1 MKKRFA
7 AVFAATAVLGVT
19 TAFAANPFSDVTPSD
34 WAYQSVSQLAAAGV
48 INGYPDGTFQGQKN
62 ITRYE
67 MAQMVAKAMANEAR
81 ANAEQQAMI
90 NRLADEFSSE
100 LNNLGVRVATL
111 ENKVGN
117 VKVTGDVRLRYQG
130 YDEDGGFLSYKS
142 VDKDEIKS
150 EGIKNEKGQTYSDK
164 DRIVKEDGK
173 YDKRSKFDY
182 RGRIQF
188 NATVN
193 ENTNAVVRVSTGNTE
208 FGNGSS
214 SDVEFDRMY
223 VTHNF
228 GKDFNLTAGRFGAF
242 IGNGLVYDDAFDGA
256 ALTYAGDKV
265 NATVAHGYFVAG
277 TLFDTLR
284 EDTNKDNYF
293 VDRSI
298 GFDGISADDN
308 VSVTLVQANAKLGN
322 HATLGGFY
330 AFTNKNAKTA
340 LLGEDADIYGGSL
353 DLNFGKV
360 WVGGEYA
367 KFSKDFDKYDAKD
380 SSDNDAWVAGIG
392 YGDYDITKEGT
403 WGVKVQYFDEGKYSP
418 VISSTWNQPFNSDYK
433 AWMATVDYALAKN
446 VGLSAYAT
454 FNGED
459 QNGDDAPNYYRA
471 ELNYKF

>member
-100 LNNLGVRVATL
+100 LNNLGVRVANL

-130 YDEDGGFLSYKS
+130 FDEDGGFASEKKTGTYTITENSKGKS
-142 VDKDEIKS
+142 VVKDS
-150 EGIKNEKGQTYSDK
+150 EGNEVARGDIKEN
-164 DRIVKEDGK
+164 KETTNWK
-173 YDKRSKFDY
+173 KRSKFDF

-193 ENTNAVVRVSTGNTE
+193 ENTSAVVRVSTGNTE
-208 FGNGSS
+208 FGNASS

-223 VTHNF
+223 VTHKF
-228 GKDFNLTAGRFGAF
+228 GKDFGLTAGRFGAF
-242 IGNGLVYDDAFDGA
+242 IGNGLIYDDAFDGA

-277 TLFDTLR
+277 TLFDTNDKIAVNL
-284 EDTNKDNYF
+284 DDIN
-293 VDRSI
+293 
-298 GFDGISADDN
+298 ADDN
-308 VSVTLVQANAKLGN
+308 MSVTLIQANGN
-322 HATLGGFY
+322 IGPHATLGGFY

-380 SSDNDAWVAGIG
+380 GSDNDAWVAGIG
-392 YGDYDITKEGT
+392 YGDYDIAKEGT

-418 VISSTWNQPFNSDYK
+418 VISSTWNQPYNSNYK

>member
-100 LNNLGVRVATL
+100 LNNLGVRVANL

-117 VKVTGDVRLRYQG
+117 VKVTGDVRMRVKGTEKENQN
-130 YDEDGGFLSYKS
+130 GFSG
-142 VDKDEIKS
+142 DKK
-150 EGIKNEKGQTYSDK
+150 
-164 DRIVKEDGK
+164 
-173 YDKRSKFDY
+173 SKFDF
-182 RGRIQF
+182 RGRVQF

-193 ENTNAVVRVSTGNTE
+193 ENTTATVRLTSGDYE
-208 FGNGSS
+208 FGDASS
-214 SDVEFDRMY
+214 KHEDGAQIDRVY

-228 GKDFNLTAGRFGAF
+228 GKDFSLTAGRFNAF
-242 IGNGLVYDDAFDGA
+242 VGNGLVYDDTFDGA

-265 NATVAHGYFVAG
+265 TATVAHGYFMEG
-277 TLFDTLR
+277 GLFDSPSSDGYLVPIEELDKDHNLSYTL
-284 EDTNKDNYF
+284 
-293 VDRSI
+293 I
-298 GFDGISADDN
+298 
-308 VSVTLVQANAKLGN
+308 QANGNIGPHANLG
-322 HATLGGFY
+322 AFY
-330 AFTNKNAKTA
+330 AISNENGKY
-340 LLGEDADIYGGSL
+340 LGEDTDIYGGSL
-353 DLNFGKV
+353 DLNFNKV
-360 WVGGEYA
+360 WIGGEYA
-367 KFSKDFDKYDAKD
+367 TFASDFDNAKD
-380 SSDNDAWVAGIG
+380 GSDNDAWVAGIG
-392 YGDYDITKEGT
+392 YGDYDIAKEGT

-418 VISSTWNQPFNSDYK
+418 VISSTWNQPYNADYK

-446 VGLSAYAT
+446 VGLSAYYA
-454 FNGED
+454 FSAED
-459 QNGDDAPNYYRA
+459 QQGNDVGDFYRA

>member
-100 LNNLGVRVATL
+100 LNNLGVRVANL

-130 YDEDGGFLSYKS
+130 YDEDGGFQSFQDLGLDKED
-142 VDKDEIKS
+142 VDDAVALGVVSEKDGKVA
-150 EGIKNEKGQTYSDK
+150 K
-164 DRIVKEDGK
+164 DALEDGARIVKKDGK
-173 YDKRSKFDY
+173 FDKRSKFDY

-193 ENTNAVVRVSTGNTE
+193 ENTSAVVRVSTGNTE

-242 IGNGLVYDDAFDGA
+242 IGNGLIYDDAFDGA

-277 TLFDTLR
+277 TLFDTLQ
-284 EDTNKDNYF
+284 NK
-293 VDRSI
+293 I
-298 GFDGISADDN
+298 GNTDYYADYSKSFDGLSADDN
-308 VSVTLVQANAKLGN
+308 ATVTVFQANAKLGN
-322 HATLGGFY
+322 HATVGGFY
-330 AFTNKNAKTA
+330 AWGNQN
-340 LLGEDADIYGGSL
+340 LDNDIYGGSL
-353 DLNFGKV
+353 DLNFNKV

-367 KFSKDFDKYDAKD
+367 TWKDDFANDGDK
-380 SSDNDAWVAGIG
+380 DAWVAGIG
-392 YGDYDITKEGT
+392 YGDYNIAKEGT

>member
-100 LNNLGVRVATL
+100 LNNLGVRVANL

-117 VKVTGDVRLRYQG
+117 VKVTGDVRMRYQG
-130 YDEDGGFLSYKS
+130 
-142 VDKDEIKS
+142 
-150 EGIKNEKGQTYSDK
+150 SDK
-164 DRIVKEDGK
+164 KDYVKDGDSK
-173 YDKRSKFDY
+173 SKFDF

-193 ENTNAVVRVSTGNTE
+193 ENTNAVVRLTSDNME
-208 FGNGSS
+208 FGDSK
-214 SDVEFDRMY
+214 SDTKAKVDRVY
-223 VTHNF
+223 VTHKF
-228 GKDFNLTAGRFGAF
+228 GKDFTGIAGRFNAF
-242 IGNGLVYDDAFDGA
+242 VGNGLVYDDTFDGA
-256 ALTYAGDKV
+256 AVVYSGNKV
-265 NATVAHGYFVAG
+265 NATVAHGYFMEG
-277 TLFDTLR
+277 ELKGLST
-284 EDTNKDNYF
+284 
-293 VDRSI
+293 
-298 GFDGISADDN
+298 DDN
-308 VSVTLVQANAKLGN
+308 LTVTLLQANGNIGPHANVGAFYALGN
-322 HATLGGFY
+322 
-330 AFTNKNAKTA
+330 KN
-340 LLGEDADIYGGSL
+340 LDNDIYGASL

-367 KFSKDFDKYDAKD
+367 TWKDDVDNSNDDK
-380 SSDNDAWVAGIG
+380 DAWVAGIG
-392 YGDYDITKEGT
+392 YGNYDIAKEGT
-403 WGVKVQYFDEGKYSP
+403 WGVKVQYFNEGVYSP
-418 VISSTWNQPFNSDYK
+418 VISSTWNQPENADYK

-454 FNGED
+454 FNAKD
-459 QNGDDAPNYYRA
+459 QDGNDAPEYYRA

>member
-67 MAQMVAKAMANEAR
+67 MAQMVAKAMANESR

-100 LNNLGVRVATL
+100 LNNLGVRVANL

-117 VKVTGDVRLRYQG
+117 VKVTGDVRMRVKG
-130 YDEDGGFLSYKS
+130 TEKENVNGFTG
-142 VDKDEIKS
+142 DKK
-150 EGIKNEKGQTYSDK
+150 
-164 DRIVKEDGK
+164 
-173 YDKRSKFDY
+173 SKFDF
-182 RGRIQF
+182 RGRVQF

-193 ENTNAVVRVSTGNTE
+193 ENTSAVVRLTSGDME
-208 FGNGSS
+208 FGNGTQRGENSK
-214 SDVEFDRMY
+214 VEVDRVY

-228 GKDFNLTAGRFGAF
+228 GKDFSLTAGRFDATV
-242 IGNGLVYDDAFDGA
+242 GNGLIYDDTFDGA

-265 NATVAHGYFVAG
+265 TATVAHGYFMEG
-277 TLFDTLR
+277 GLFDSPYDDSLDRDKEGNDGFVKNIAGSTK
-284 EDTNKDNYF
+284 DTNLSY
-293 VDRSI
+293 
-298 GFDGISADDN
+298 
-308 VSVTLVQANAKLGN
+308 TLIQANGNIGPHANLG
-322 HATLGGFY
+322 AFY
-330 AFTNKNAKTA
+330 AIANQNSKTYT
-340 LLGEDADIYGGSL
+340 GEDADIYGGSL
-353 DLNFGKV
+353 DLNFGKL

-367 KFSKDFDKYDAKD
+367 TFAKDFDKYDSKD
-380 SSDNDAWVAGIG
+380 GNDNDAWVAGIG
-392 YGDYDITKEGT
+392 YGDYSIAKEGT

-418 VISSTWNQPFNSDYK
+418 VISSTFNQPYNADYK
-433 AWMATVDYALAKN
+433 AWMATVNYALAKN
-446 VGLSAYAT
+446 VGLSAYYA
-454 FNGED
+454 FNAED
-459 QNGDDAPNYYRA
+459 QSGKDVGDFYRA

>member
-100 LNNLGVRVATL
+100 LNNLGVRVANL

-130 YDEDGGFLSYKS
+130 
-142 VDKDEIKS
+142 
-150 EGIKNEKGQTYSDK
+150 SDK
-164 DRIVKEDGK
+164 ENVVKAGDNK
-173 YDKRSKFDY
+173 SKFDF
-182 RGRIQF
+182 RGRIHF

-193 ENTNAVVRVSTGNTE
+193 ENTTATVRLSSGNQE
-208 FGNGSS
+208 FGDSSYTNEENGK
-214 SDVEFDRMY
+214 DNFKDAQIDRVY

-228 GKDFNLTAGRFGAF
+228 GKDFSLTAGRFNAF
-242 IGNGLVYDDAFDGA
+242 VGNGLIYDDTFDGA

-265 NATVAHGYFVAG
+265 NATVAHGYFMEGAFADV
-277 TLFDTLR
+277 
-284 EDTNKDNYF
+284 EQNDNL
-293 VDRSI
+293 
-298 GFDGISADDN
+298 
-308 VSVTLVQANAKLGN
+308 SVTLVQANGNIGPHANLG
-322 HATLGGFY
+322 AFY
-330 AFTNKNAKTA
+330 VFGNQNAKEIF
-340 LLGEDADIYGGSL
+340 GQDEDIYGGSL
-353 DLNFGKV
+353 DLNFNKV
-360 WVGGEYA
+360 WIGGEYA
-367 KFSKDFDKYDAKD
+367 TFSKNFKGEENG
-380 SSDNDAWVAGIG
+380 SDNDAWVAGIG
-392 YGDYDITKEGT
+392 YGDYDIAKEGT

-418 VISSTWNQPFNSDYK
+418 VISSTWNQPYNADYK

-454 FNGED
+454 FGAEHQDGN
-459 QNGDDAPNYYRA
+459 DAPEYYRA

>member
-100 LNNLGVRVATL
+100 LNNLGVRVANL

-130 YDEDGGFLSYKS
+130 
-142 VDKDEIKS
+142 
-150 EGIKNEKGQTYSDK
+150 SDK
-164 DRIVKEDGK
+164 KQMFATDSNENKK
-173 YDKRSKFDY
+173 SYFDF
-182 RGRIQF
+182 RGRVQF

-193 ENTNAVVRVSTGNTE
+193 ENTSATVRLTSGNQE
-208 FGNGSS
+208 FGDAKSGS
-214 SDVEFDRMY
+214 DAAVDRVY
-223 VTHNF
+223 VTHKF
-228 GKDFNLTAGRFGAF
+228 GKDFSLSAGRMNVVV
-242 IGNGLVYDDAFDGA
+242 GNGLIYDDTFDGA

-265 NATVAHGYFVAG
+265 NATVAHGYFMEG
-277 TLFDTLR
+277 SLFSSSYTDGLPVKLADA
-284 EDTNKDNYF
+284 DTNPSF
-293 VDRSI
+293 TV
-298 GFDGISADDN
+298 FQ
-308 VSVTLVQANAKLGN
+308 VSGKLGSDV
-322 HATLGGFY
+322 TLGGFY
-330 AFTNKNAKTA
+330 ALNNRELGLEVGDYYAKTQ
-340 LLGEDADIYGGSL
+340 DIYGFSL
-353 DLNFGKV
+353 DFNHNK
-360 WVGGEYA
+360 WWIGGEWA
-367 KFSKDFDKYDAKD
+367 TWKDDVTNYGPVVIGDKKYDTGDK
-380 SSDNDAWVAGIG
+380 DAWVAGIG
-392 YGDYDITKEGT
+392 YGDYDIAKEGT
-403 WGVKVQYFDEGKYSP
+403 WGVKVQYFDEGVASP
-418 VISSTWNQPFNSDYK
+418 VISSTWNQPYNANYK

-454 FNGED
+454 FGAED
-459 QNGDDAPNYYRA
+459 QEGKDAPEYYRA

>member
-1 MKKRFA
+1 MLNLPEGVFTMKKRFA

-100 LNNLGVRVATL
+100 LNNLGVRVANL

-117 VKVTGDVRLRYQG
+117 VKVTGDVRLRY
-130 YDEDGGFLSYKS
+130 
-142 VDKDEIKS
+142 
-150 EGIKNEKGQTYSDK
+150 EGSDK
-164 DRIVKEDGK
+164 ENVVKAGDNK
-173 YDKRSKFDY
+173 SKFDF

-193 ENTNAVVRVSTGNTE
+193 ENTTATVRLSSGNQE
-208 FGNGSS
+208 FGDSSYTNEENGK
-214 SDVEFDRMY
+214 DNFKDAQIDRVY

-228 GKDFNLTAGRFGAF
+228 GKDFSLTAGRFNAF
-242 IGNGLVYDDAFDGA
+242 VGNGLIYDDTFDGA

-277 TLFDTLR
+277 TLFDTLQ
-284 EDTNKDNYF
+284 NK
-293 VDRSI
+293 I
-298 GFDGISADDN
+298 GNTDYYADYSKSFDGLSADDN
-308 VSVTLVQANAKLGN
+308 ATVTVFQANAKLGN
-322 HATLGGFY
+322 HATVGGFY
-330 AFTNKNAKTA
+330 AWGNQN
-340 LLGEDADIYGGSL
+340 LDNDIYGGSL
-353 DLNFGKV
+353 DLNFNKV

-367 KFSKDFDKYDAKD
+367 TWKDDFANDGDK
-380 SSDNDAWVAGIG
+380 DAWVAGIG
-392 YGDYDITKEGT
+392 YGDYNIAKEGT

-454 FNGED
+454 FGAEYQD
-459 QNGDDAPNYYRA
+459 GTDAPEYYRA

>member
-130 YDEDGGFLSYKS
+130 
-142 VDKDEIKS
+142 
-150 EGIKNEKGQTYSDK
+150 SDK
-164 DRIVKEDGK
+164 KQMFATDDNTSKK
-173 YDKRSKFDY
+173 SKFDF
-182 RGRIQF
+182 RGRVQF

-193 ENTNAVVRVSTGNTE
+193 ENTTATVRLSSGNQE
-208 FGNGSS
+208 FGDAKSGS
-214 SDVEFDRMY
+214 DAEVDRVY
-223 VTHNF
+223 VTHKF
-228 GKDFNLTAGRFGAF
+228 GKDFSLSAGRMNVAV
-242 IGNGLVYDDAFDGA
+242 GNGLIYDDTFDGA

-265 NATVAHGYFVAG
+265 TATVAHGYFMKGGLFTSPNLEAAG
-277 TLFDTLR
+277 VD
-284 EDTNKDNYF
+284 EDGLAYNDYF
-293 VDRSI
+293 ALK
-298 GFDGISADDN
+298 G
-308 VSVTLVQANAKLGN
+308 ANADINPSYTVFQLSGKLGSN
-322 HATLGGFY
+322 VTLGGFY
-330 AFTNKNAKTA
+330 ALNNRELGAECGDYYAKTQ
-340 LLGEDADIYGGSL
+340 DIYGFSL
-353 DLNFGKV
+353 DFNRNN
-360 WVGGEYA
+360 WWIGGEWA
-367 KFSKDFDKYDAKD
+367 TWKDDVTNVGTLTIGGKNYDTSDK
-380 SSDNDAWVAGIG
+380 DAWVAGIG
-392 YGDYDITKEGT
+392 YGNYDIAKEGT
-403 WGVKVQYFDEGKYSP
+403 WGVKVQYFNEGVASP
-418 VISSTWNQPFNSDYK
+418 VISSTWNQPYNADYK

-454 FNGED
+454 FNAKD
-459 QNGDDAPNYYRA
+459 QDGNDAPEYYRA

>member
-100 LNNLGVRVATL
+100 LNNLGVRVANL

-130 YDEDGGFLSYKS
+130 FEKDGHFTRSDEKTNKDAKS
-142 VDKDEIKS
+142 
-150 EGIKNEKGQTYSDK
+150 
-164 DRIVKEDGK
+164 R
-173 YDKRSKFDY
+173 FDF
-182 RGRIQF
+182 RGRVQF

-193 ENTNAVVRVSTGNTE
+193 ENTSAVVRLTTGDTE
-208 FGNGSS
+208 FGSGKHNST
-214 SDVEFDRMY
+214 DVEADRVY
-223 VTHNF
+223 VNHKF
-228 GKDFNLTAGRFGAF
+228 GKDFSLTAGRFGAF
-242 IGNGLVYDDAFDGA
+242 IGNGLIYDDAFDGA

-277 TLFDTLR
+277 NFFD
-284 EDTNKDNYF
+284 EDKYDWGKI
-293 VDRSI
+293 D
-298 GFDGISADDN
+298 SAN
-308 VSVTLVQANAKLGN
+308 NLSFTVVQANAKLGT

-330 AFTNKNAKTA
+330 AFGNKNVKDT
-340 LLGEDADIYGGSL
+340 LGKDQDIYGGSL
-353 DLNFGKV
+353 DLNFNKV
-360 WVGGEYA
+360 WIGGEYA
-367 KFSKDFDKYDAKD
+367 TFSKDFDGVDGG
-380 SSDNDAWVAGIG
+380 DNDAWVAGIG
-392 YGDYDITKEGT
+392 YGDYDQAKEGT
-403 WGVKVQYFDEGKYSP
+403 WGVKVQYFDEGVKSP
-418 VISSTWNQPFNSDYK
+418 VISSTWNQPYNSDYK

-454 FNGED
+454 FNAED
-459 QNGDDAPNYYRA
+459 QQGNDVDNYYRA

>member
-100 LNNLGVRVATL
+100 LNNLGVRVANL

-130 YDEDGGFLSYKS
+130 SDKKAGKYEDGGEGYYGKDAKS
-142 VDKDEIKS
+142 M
-150 EGIKNEKGQTYSDK
+150 
-164 DRIVKEDGK
+164 
-173 YDKRSKFDY
+173 FDF

-193 ENTNAVVRVSTGNTE
+193 ENTSATVRLSSGNRE
-208 FGNGSS
+208 FGDAASGSGAS
-214 SDVEFDRMY
+214 VDRVY

-228 GKDFNLTAGRFGAF
+228 GKDFSLTAGRYNAF
-242 IGNGLVYDDAFDGA
+242 IGNGLVYDDTFDGA
-256 ALTYAGDKV
+256 QLAYSGDKF
-265 NATVAHGYFVAG
+265 NVAVGHGYFMENVVVAA
-277 TLFDTLR
+277 
-284 EDTNKDNYF
+284 KDEKGQY
-293 VDRSI
+293 VYDK
-298 GFDGISADDN
+298 DGDIKSAKPSEEEN
-308 VSVTLVQANAKLGN
+308 MSVTYIQANGKIGP
-322 HATLGGFY
+322 HATLGAFY
-330 AFTNKNAKTA
+330 VMGNKNVKEVTNFMYGSAK
-340 LLGEDADIYGGSL
+340 DQDIYGGSL
-353 DLNFGKV
+353 DLNFNKV
-360 WVGGEYA
+360 WIGGEYA
-367 KFSKDFDKYDAKD
+367 TFSKDFDGKD
-380 SSDNDAWVAGIG
+380 GSDNDAWVAGIG
-392 YGDYDITKEGT
+392 YGDYDIAKEGT
-403 WGVKVQYFDEGKYSP
+403 WDVKVQYFDQGKYSP
-418 VISSTWNQPFNSDYK
+418 VISSTWNQPRTWDYK

-446 VGLSAYAT
+446 VGLSAYAA
-454 FNGED
+454 FGAED
-459 QNGDDAPNYYRA
+459 QDGHDLADYYRA

>member
-100 LNNLGVRVATL
+100 LNNLGVRVANL

-130 YDEDGGFLSYKS
+130 SDKKEMFATK
-142 VDKDEIKS
+142 KDENKKS
-150 EGIKNEKGQTYSDK
+150 Q
-164 DRIVKEDGK
+164 
-173 YDKRSKFDY
+173 FDF
-182 RGRIQF
+182 RGRVQF

-193 ENTNAVVRVSTGNTE
+193 ENTSAVVRLTSGNQE
-208 FGNGSS
+208 FGNAKAGK
-214 SDVEFDRMY
+214 DAEIDNVY

-228 GKDFNLTAGRFGAF
+228 GKDFSLTAGRFDTA
-242 IGNGLVYDDAFDGA
+242 IGNGLIYDDVFDGA

-265 NATVAHGYFVAG
+265 TATVAHGYFMEGTIFDGPRDAG
-277 TLFDTLR
+277 VKLYG
-284 EDTNKDNYF
+284 EN
-293 VDRSI
+293 
-298 GFDGISADDN
+298 GFDADDN
-308 VSVTLVQANAKLGN
+308 MSFTVLQAKGQLGT

-330 AFTNKNAKTA
+330 AFGNKNVKNR
-340 LLGEDADIYGGSL
+340 LGDDQDIYGGSL
-353 DLNFGKV
+353 DLNFNKV
-360 WVGGEYA
+360 WIGGEYA
-367 KFSKDFDKYDAKD
+367 TFSDDFQGEDGSDK
-380 SSDNDAWVAGIG
+380 DAWVAGIG
-392 YGDYDITKEGT
+392 YGDYNIAKEGT
-403 WGVKVQYFDEGKYSP
+403 WGVKVQYFDEGAKSP
-418 VISSTWNQPFNSDYK
+418 VISSTWNQPYTADYK

-454 FNGED
+454 FGAED
-459 QNGDDAPNYYRA
+459 QDGNDAPEYYRA
-471 ELNYKF
+471 QLNYKF

>member
-100 LNNLGVRVATL
+100 LNNLGVRVANL

-117 VKVTGDVRLRYQG
+117 VKVTGDVRLR
-130 YDEDGGFLSYKS
+130 
-142 VDKDEIKS
+142 V
-150 EGIKNEKGQTYSDK
+150 KGTE
-164 DRIVKEDGK
+164 KEDQNGFSG
-173 YDKRSKFDY
+173 DKKSKFDF
-182 RGRIQF
+182 RGRVQF

-193 ENTNAVVRVSTGNTE
+193 ENTTATVRLTSGDYE
-208 FGNGSS
+208 FGDANSKHEN
-214 SDVEFDRMY
+214 DAQIDRVY

-228 GKDFNLTAGRFGAF
+228 GKDFSLTAGRFNAF
-242 IGNGLVYDDAFDGA
+242 IGNGLIYDDTFDGA

-265 NATVAHGYFVAG
+265 TATVLHGYFMEG
-277 TLFDTLR
+277 GLFDSPFDKTVQSVDI
-284 EDTNKDNYF
+284 EGASKDNNLSY
-293 VDRSI
+293 
-298 GFDGISADDN
+298 
-308 VSVTLVQANAKLGN
+308 TLIQANGNIGPHANLG
-322 HATLGGFY
+322 AFY
-330 AFTNKNAKTA
+330 AISNENGKY
-340 LLGEDADIYGGSL
+340 LGEDTDIYGGSL
-353 DLNFGKV
+353 DLNFNKV
-360 WVGGEYA
+360 WIGGEYA
-367 KFSKDFDKYDAKD
+367 TFASDFDNAKD
-380 SSDNDAWVAGIG
+380 GSDNDAWVAGIG
-392 YGDYDITKEGT
+392 YGDYDIAKEGT

-418 VISSTWNQPFNSDYK
+418 VISSTWNQPYNADYK

-446 VGLSAYAT
+446 VGLSAYYA
-454 FNGED
+454 FSAED
-459 QNGDDAPNYYRA
+459 QQGNDVGDFYRA